1 MIFSGHKNQPYITF
15 YSQNNSCFGS
25 DGVLESYTVAG
36 LQTPLV
42 YSSAVQLYHLFIS
55 LVVSEGCD
63 QIKKLFISAE
73 PRCSVLTEERGET
86 LEHSSAVAVQND

>member
-1 MIFSGHKNQPYITF
+1 MCW
-15 YSQNNSCFGS
+15 SQLLHR
-25 DGVLESYTVAG
+25 DSYTVAG

-42 YSSAVQLYHLFIS
+42 YFSAVQLYHLFIS

-63 QIKKLFISAE
+63 QIKELLISVE

-86 LEHSSAVAVQND
+86 LDHNSAVAFQKD